1 MKLLIIEDEEDLLL
15 ALRRGFEK
23 KGYAV
28 DTAADGCDGLELI
41 FVNNY
46 DLIILDLNLPGMD
59 GLEILQKVRENDLKQ
74 KVLILS
80 ARSDYGQ
87 RIEGLDLGA
96 NDYLVKPFD
105 FGELEARVRS
115 LLRRSFTQNNVVIRF
130 DRFSLDTCAHQ
141 LYTEDDE
148 RIDLTPKEY
157 SILEYLLLHRGKA
170 VSAEELIEHIWL
182 SDDNLF
188 SNAIKVHVSALRKKL
203 GAYTDKELITNMRG
217 AGYCIPNAVQDIASK
232 LRRNKL

>member
-1 MKLLIIEDEEDLLL
+1 M
-15 ALRRGFEK
+15 
-23 KGYAV
+23 
-28 DTAADGCDGLELI
+28 
-41 FVNNY
+41 
-46 DLIILDLNLPGMD
+46 
-59 GLEILQKVRENDLKQ
+59 
-74 KVLILS
+74 
-80 ARSDYGQ
+80 
-87 RIEGLDLGA
+87 
-96 NDYLVKPFD
+96 
-105 FGELEARVRS
+105 
-115 LLRRSFTQNNVVIRF
+115 VIRF

-182 SDDNLF
+182 SDDSLF

>member
-1 MKLLIIEDEEDLLL
+1 MKLLIIEDEEDLLR
-15 ALRRGFEK
+15 ALKTGFEK

-28 DTAADGCDGLELI
+28 DTAADGTDGCEFAFI
-41 FVNNY
+41 NDY
-46 DLIILDLNLPGMD
+46 DLILLDLNLPGMD
-59 GLEILQKVRENDLKQ
+59 GLDILKKIRENDLRQ

-80 ARSDYGQ
+80 ARSDYAQ

-115 LLRRSFTQNNVVIRF
+115 LLRRNFTQNNVILKFERF
-130 DRFSLDTCAHQ
+130 FLDTCAHL
-141 LYTEDDE
+141 LYTDTEE
-148 RIDLTPKEY
+148 KIDLTPKEF

-182 SDDNLF
+182 SDSSLF
-188 SNAIKVHVSALRKKL
+188 SNSIKVHVSTLRKKL
-203 GAYTDKELITNMRG
+203 ASYTDCELITNMRG
-217 AGYCIPNAVQDIASK
+217 AGYCIPHAVQSIDAK
-232 LRRNKL
+232 LRRNTL